1 MKKTRM
7 MSFDIWDI
15 TATVRNSLNG
25 MYPKT
30 TVPVCGVRIPSPLLC
45 QCQNKFD
52 DHITLVHAE
61 SSACNPV
68 TCVFCSVILSTP
80 IPVQNRRSIF

>member
-1 MKKTRM
+1 MKKTQM
-7 MSFDIWDI
+7 MPFDIWDI
-15 TATVRNSLNG
+15 TATLRNSLNAL
-25 MYPKT
+25 YPKT
-30 TVPVCGVRIPSPLLC
+30 TIPVCGVRIPCLLLY

-52 DHITLVHAE
+52 DHITLVYAE